1 GCIGVDGLDFALAE
15 QSALGVDLL
24 RRKDVTLQRWLAE
37 HGRRAGQ
44 EGHVAGLEGL
54 IWNFALRR
62 FGGRTNHFW
71 ASHKASAGKTSS
83 TDCDA
88 ERTQQVSSVHWC
100 WFVHI
105 VHEIPPFDAHLGRRS
120 LPGFCRSFSYFLV
133 GRTRPPSCVRPSVEH
148 YHGMCFNRLTTAA
161 VCCAAQ

>member
-1 GCIGVDGLDFALAE
+1 
-15 QSALGVDLL
+15 
-24 RRKDVTLQRWLAE
+24 
-37 HGRRAGQ
+37 
-44 EGHVAGLEGL
+44 GHVPGLEGL

-105 VHEIPPFDAHLGRRS
+105 VHEIPPFDAHSGRRS
-120 LPGFCRSFSYFLV
+120 YTGILTGIFVLFGRADKAAKAMCDLLSRVLPPGIPQHSSKLCLNCDINQKEAPADQIEPGLKTRRQRSKTV
-133 GRTRPPSCVRPSVEH
+133 T
-148 YHGMCFNRLTTAA
+148 
-161 VCCAAQ
+161 